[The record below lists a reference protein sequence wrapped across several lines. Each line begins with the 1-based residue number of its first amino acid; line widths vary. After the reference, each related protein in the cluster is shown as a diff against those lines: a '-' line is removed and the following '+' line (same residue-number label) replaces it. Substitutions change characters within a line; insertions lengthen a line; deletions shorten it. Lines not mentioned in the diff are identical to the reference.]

1 MMLSEKNG
9 VAGLH
14 KEVVPFA
21 LATHSVCHRLHLAV
35 SKASSGVRG
44 VQLLSQ
50 IVTQVYQHV
59 NNSPNRL
66 HKFDELA
73 KLLSMIDGGDGEEST
88 GTAYSFLKFKRV
100 IIFYLTGSTAHDMPH

>member
-1 MMLSEKNG
+1 M
-9 VAGLH
+9 
-14 KEVVPFA
+14 
-21 LATHSVCHRLHLAV
+21 
-35 SKASSGVRG
+35 RG

-73 KLLSMIDGGDGEEST
+73 KLLSMIDGGDGEESM